1 MRLPRRAFRSPF
13 KYARSSHRSRH
24 GTTRRAARCHER
36 RTICNDC
43 HMNLANL
50 DRVAHQRLRVV
61 EEQAFSA
68 CKDVTMCAVA
78 LSEIPRLVIEY
89 PIVFSLDGEN
99 GKLIPVAL
107 FGVNPEQNLYWR
119 DGRWNSISVP
129 LNIGRQPFFVALADN
144 PADQGSK
151 TLVPCI
157 NLENPG
163 VQEAAGEALFDAGG
177 VETPYLR
184 HKLALLA
191 ELVDGEPK
199 TRAFMERLG
208 ALELIAP
215 IQLELKAPGQQSRK
229 ITGLQTIEERKMR
242 ALDGAVLAELN
253 GLGYLHAIHAMM
265 SSLGHLQVLARRASL
280 PAVGA

>member
-1 MRLPRRAFRSPF
+1 
-13 KYARSSHRSRH
+13 
-24 GTTRRAARCHER
+24 
-36 RTICNDC
+36 
-43 HMNLANL
+43 
-50 DRVAHQRLRVV
+50 V

-89 PIVFSLDGEN
+89 PIVFTLDGEN

-107 FGVNPEQNLYWR
+107 FGVNPQENLFWR
-119 DGRWNSISVP
+119 DTRWNSISVP

-144 PADQGSK
+144 PADAGAK

-157 NLENPG
+157 NLDNPG
-163 VQEAAGEALFDAGG
+163 VQESAGEALFDANGA
-177 VETPYLR
+177 ESSYLR
-184 HKLALLA
+184 HKLAMLA

-199 TRAFMERLG
+199 TRAFVERLS

-215 IQLELKAPGQQSRK
+215 IQLELKALGQQPRK
-229 ITGLQTIEERKMR
+229 VTGLQSIDERKMR

-265 SSLGHLQVLARRASL
+265 SSLGHLQILARRASM
-280 PAVGA
+280 PAGA

>member
-1 MRLPRRAFRSPF
+1 
-13 KYARSSHRSRH
+13 
-24 GTTRRAARCHER
+24 
-36 RTICNDC
+36 
-43 HMNLANL
+43 MNLANL

-68 CKDVTMCAVA
+68 CKDVTMCSVA

-99 GKLIPVAL
+99 GRLIPVAL

-119 DGRWNSISVP
+119 DGRWSSVSVP

-144 PADQGSK
+144 PAGEAR

-163 VQEAAGEALFDAGG
+163 VQESAGEALFDASGA
-177 VETPYLR
+177 ETPYLR

-199 TRAFMERLG
+199 TRVFIERLS
-208 ALELIAP
+208 ALELITP

-229 ITGLQTIEERKMR
+229 ITGLQTIDERKMR
-242 ALDGAVLAELN
+242 ALDGTVLAELN
-253 GLGYLHAIHAMM
+253 RLGYLHAIHAMM
-265 SSLGHLQVLARRASL
+265 SSLGHLQILARRASL
-280 PAVGA
+280 PAAGA